1 MPLPPW
7 GSAGQT
13 PGGGVLLAQEP
24 TDRSPGQYWAG
35 PKEPHT
41 QASSLPLPA
50 SDADGPK
57 RCSWET
63 VHLARPSQYLC
74 SRSSA
79 QAQPGVG
86 PRWSIFHTL
95 SLLASPTRAKPGPT
109 RHLPDGQEPAS
120 QRGQCTEATGQREYG
135 DALPGHQLSVS
146 SLGRPGSRWPGT
158 WGSEDSSVWGGD
170 CGLCPVLK
178 RQKLPEGRA
187 WAGRQENLSGC

>member
-13 PGGGVLLAQEP
+13 PGGGVLLTQEP
-24 TDRSPGQYWAG
+24 TDKSQGQYWAG

-41 QASSLPLPA
+41 QPSSLPLPA

-57 RCSWET
+57 RRSWET
-63 VHLARPSQYLC
+63 VHLARTSTSAPEAQHRPSLG
-74 SRSSA
+74 SD
-79 QAQPGVG
+79 
-86 PRWSIFHTL
+86 
-95 SLLASPTRAKPGPT
+95 
-109 RHLPDGQEPAS
+109 PDGISSIPFRFCQAPPGLSQARPGTCPTAKSQPHS
-120 QRGQCTEATGQREYG
+120 QRGQRAEATGQREYG
-135 DALPGHQLSVS
+135 DTLPGRQLSVS

-158 WGSEDSSVWGGD
+158 QGSEDGSVWGGD

-187 WAGRQENLSGC
+187 RAGRQENLSGC